1 MEYDE
6 LIEKIK
12 DALKITKLEIYEKAD
27 LQTILKEAQLDGY
40 EAGFEEGE
48 EDGKEISIIELKQ
61 LTNGLVC
68 VIIQINLEVWN
79 DFKRFFKF
87 KSKIV

>member
-12 DALKITKLEIYEKAD
+12 DALKITREFELYEKAD
-27 LQTILKEAQLDGY
+27 LQAILKEAWRDGY

-48 EDGKEISIIELKQ
+48 G
-61 LTNGLVC
+61 NA
-68 VIIQINLEVWN
+68 
-79 DFKRFFKF
+79 KRNFDY
-87 KSKIV
+87 

>member
-27 LQTILKEAQLDGY
+27 LQAILKEAWLDGY
-40 EAGFEEGE
+40 KTGFDEAE
-48 EDGKEISIIELKQ
+48 EDGKR
-61 LTNGLVC
+61 NF
-68 VIIQINLEVWN
+68 
-79 DFKRFFKF
+79 DY
-87 KSKIV
+87 

>member
-27 LQTILKEAQLDGY
+27 LRAILEEAWSDGY

-48 EDGKEISIIELKQ
+48 ENEK
-61 LTNGLVC
+61 
-68 VIIQINLEVWN
+68 
-79 DFKRFFKF
+79 KF
-87 KSKIV
+87 RLLS

>member
-12 DALKITKLEIYEKAD
+12 DALKITRELELYEKAD
-27 LQTILKEAQLDGY
+27 LRAILEEAWSDGY

-48 EDGKEISIIELKQ
+48 E
-61 LTNGLVC
+61 NA
-68 VIIQINLEVWN
+68 
-79 DFKRFFKF
+79 KRNFDY
-87 KSKIV
+87 

>member
-27 LQTILKEAQLDGY
+27 LQAILKEAWLDEY
-40 EAGFEEGE
+40 ETGFDEVE
-48 EDGKEISIIELKQ
+48 EDGER
-61 LTNGLVC
+61 NF
-68 VIIQINLEVWN
+68 
-79 DFKRFFKF
+79 DY
-87 KSKIV
+87 

>member
-12 DALKITKLEIYEKAD
+12 DALKITRELELYEKAD
-27 LQTILKEAQLDGY
+27 LRAILKEAWLNGY

-48 EDGKEISIIELKQ
+48 ENAKEVSIIELKR
-61 LTNGLVC
+61 LTNGFRYD
-68 VIIQINLEVWN
+68 IIDL
-79 DFKRFFKF
+79 
-87 KSKIV
+87 

>member
-12 DALKITKLEIYEKAD
+12 DALKITRELELYEKAD
-27 LQTILKEAQLDGY
+27 LRAILKEAWLDGY

-48 EDGKEISIIELKQ
+48 ENGKR
-61 LTNGLVC
+61 NF
-68 VIIQINLEVWN
+68 
-79 DFKRFFKF
+79 DY
-87 KSKIV
+87 

>member
-27 LQTILKEAQLDGY
+27 LQAILKEAQLDGY
-40 EAGFEEGE
+40 KAGFDEAE
-48 EDGKEISIIELKQ
+48 EDGKR
-61 LTNGLVC
+61 NF
-68 VIIQINLEVWN
+68 
-79 DFKRFFKF
+79 DY
-87 KSKIV
+87 

>member
-12 DALKITKLEIYEKAD
+12 DALKITRKLEIYEKAD
-27 LQTILKEAQLDGY
+27 LRAILEEVWSDGY

-48 EDGKEISIIELKQ
+48 EDGKR
-61 LTNGLVC
+61 NF
-68 VIIQINLEVWN
+68 
-79 DFKRFFKF
+79 DY
-87 KSKIV
+87 